1 VPPDQANNAWK
12 RAKREEATQADV
24 DRMEE
29 NEWQQQQSDA
39 MDLEMEEQEQSEVCN
54 PSLISYNV
62 LRLNYMSVL
71 HVWYDGLMRHV

>member
-1 VPPDQANNAWK
+1 MPPDQANNAWK

-29 NEWQQQQSDA
+29 EEWHQQQSEA

-54 PSLISYNV
+54 PPLYI
-62 LRLNYMSVL
+62 LQRLKVNLYVCVACMV
-71 HVWYDGLMRHV
+71 